1 MKVNDIFNEQL
12 VERKQNMTDN
22 LKKVTILA
30 AGVLLLATAF
40 LIPGLRSLIYV
51 IAIGIIAA
59 IVILLRRFN
68 VEYEYIFTNGELDID
83 QITNKNKRKRL
94 LSVHVD
100 SFMIMVPISNKDYG
114 KDVDKYSKLYDVS
127 SGVLHDNTYA
137 AIFDKDSKKIKLVF
151 EPNEKMFNAIR
162 AYIPRKIKK

>member
-12 VERKQNMTDN
+12 VERKQNITDN
-22 LKKVTILA
+22 LKKLTILA
-30 AGVLLLATAF
+30 GGVLFIAVAF

-51 IAIGIIAA
+51 IAIVVISCM
-59 IVILLRRFN
+59 VILLRRFN

-83 QITNKNKRKRL
+83 QIINKNKRKRL

-100 SFMIMVPISNKDYG
+100 SFIIMVPISNKDYG
-114 KDVDKYSKLYDVS
+114 KDVEKYSKLYDVS
-127 SGVLHDNTYA
+127 SGLLQENTYA
-137 AIFDKDSKKIKLVF
+137 AIFDKDSKKIKLIF

>member
-22 LKKVTILA
+22 FKKITILA
-30 AGVLLLATAF
+30 GGVLFLAIAF
-40 LIPGLRSLIYV
+40 LIPGLRSLIFI
-51 IAIGIIAA
+51 IAIGIISG
-59 IVILLRRFN
+59 VFILLRRFN

-83 QITNKNKRKRL
+83 QIINKSKRKRL
-94 LSVHVD
+94 LSIHVAD
-100 SFMIMVPISNKDYG
+100 FIIMVPISNKDYG
-114 KDVDKYSKLYDVS
+114 KDVEKYSKLYDAS
-127 SGVLHDNTYA
+127 SGVLLENTYA
-137 AIFDKDSKKIKLVF
+137 AIFDKDSKKSKLIF

>member
-22 LKKVTILA
+22 LKKITILA
-30 AGVLLLATAF
+30 GGVLFLAVAF
-40 LIPGLRSLIYV
+40 FIPGLRGLIYI
-51 IAIGIIAA
+51 IAIGI
-59 IVILLRRFN
+59 VFGMVVLLRRFN

-83 QITNKNKRKRL
+83 QITNKSKRKRV
-94 LSVHVD
+94 LSIHVD
-100 SFMIMVPISNKDYG
+100 DFAIMVPVSNKDYG
-114 KDVDKYSKLYDVS
+114 KDVEKYSKLYDVS
-127 SGVLHDNTYA
+127 SGILQDNTYA
-137 AIFDKDSKKIKLVF
+137 AIFDKDSRKVKLIF

>member
-22 LKKVTILA
+22 LKRITILA
-30 AGVLLLATAF
+30 GGVIVLAVAF
-40 LIPGLRSLIYV
+40 LTPGLRNLIYI
-51 IAIGIIAA
+51 IAIG
-59 IVILLRRFN
+59 VILCVVFLFRRFN

-83 QITNKNKRKRL
+83 QIINKNRRKRL

-100 SFMIMVPISNKDYG
+100 NFIIMVPISNKDYG
-114 KDVDKYSKLYDVS
+114 KDVEKYSKLYDVS
-127 SGVLHDNTYA
+127 SGVLQENTYA
-137 AIFDKDSKKIKLVF
+137 AIFDKDSKKIKLIF
-151 EPNEKMFNAIR
+151 EPNEKIFDAIR

>member
-22 LKKVTILA
+22 LKKITILA
-30 AGVLLLATAF
+30 GGVLFLAVAF

-51 IAIGIIAA
+51 ILIGIIFAM
-59 IVILLRRFN
+59 VILLRRFN

-83 QITNKNKRKRL
+83 RITNKSKRKRV

-100 SFMIMVPISNKDYG
+100 NFSIMVPISNKDYG
-114 KDVDKYSKLYDVS
+114 KDVEKYSKLYDVS
-127 SGVLHDNTYA
+127 SGILQENTYA
-137 AIFDKDSKKIKLVF
+137 AIFDKDSKKNKLIF
-151 EPNEKMFNAIR
+151 EPNEKMFDAIR